1 MDKLRALQYF
11 VAAAEERSFSA
22 AARRMEVSI
31 PAVAKLIDG
40 LERSLGASLFIRSP
54 RGLTLSAEGHGYL
67 EACRPLLEQ
76 LAAADERIAG
86 KGRLRGTV
94 GVGVWPTLATYLLAP
109 ALPRFHARYPD
120 LRIDLRYCNEPSD
133 AAADAMD
140 VLLLLGWPD
149 APDMVHRRLGALQH
163 IICAAPGYWAEH
175 GIPQHPRE
183 LERHECLA
191 FRTPKGTV
199 LDLWK
204 FERDGS
210 EEAIAVGG
218 RLVSDNVETLISMAI
233 AGEGVVHLSEASLK
247 DHVGSGR
254 LAPALRE
261 WRICDTPLVNLFY
274 RSNGRQIGRIRAFID
289 FVVELFEKP
298 DNERPSR
305 LVPSSGRPRWYHRAG
320 RASAAV
326 RRQP

>member
-22 AARRMEVSI
+22 AARRLEVSI

-40 LERSLGASLFIRSP
+40 LERSLGASLFVRSP
-54 RGLTLSAEGHGYL
+54 RGLTLSAEGHAYL
-67 EACRPLLEQ
+67 EACRPVLEQ
-76 LAAADERIAG
+76 LAAADERVVG
-86 KGRLRGTV
+86 KGRLRRTV
-94 GVGVWPTLATYLLAP
+94 VVGVWPTLATYLLVP

-120 LRIDLRYCNEPSD
+120 VRIDLRYCNEPND
-133 AAADAMD
+133 AGADAMD

-163 IICAAPGYWAEH
+163 IICAAPDYWAEH
-175 GIPQHPRE
+175 GVPRHPRE
-183 LERHECLA
+183 LERHQCLV

-204 FERDGS
+204 FEREAS
-210 EEAIAVGG
+210 EDAVRVSG
-218 RLVSDNVETLISMAI
+218 RLVSDNVEALIGMAI
-233 AGEGVVHLSEASLK
+233 AGLGVVHLSEASLR
-247 DHVGSGR
+247 DHVASGR
-254 LAPALRE
+254 LALALRD
-261 WRICDTPLVNLFY
+261 WLVCDTPLVNLFY

-289 FVVELFEKP
+289 FVIDLLDKP
-298 DNERPSR
+298 DIERPSR
-305 LVPSSGRPRWYHRAG
+305 LVPSSARPRWYHRAG
-320 RASAAV
+320 LASGAL